1 MDKLHIEEEHVAEAA
16 ILRLSGLVDSA
27 TSYYLESRLNDLIA
41 ADKVRLVIDL
51 TDVDYISSAG
61 WGIFVSEIKGLRARN
76 GDIKL
81 AGMNPDVRDVFEL
94 LAFDTLLTPYESA
107 TDALI
112 AFDSQESNNLP

>member
-1 MDKLHIEEEHVAEAA
+1 MDKLHIKVEYVAEAA

-27 TSYYLESRLNDLIA
+27 TSYYLESRLNELIA
-41 ADKVRLVIDL
+41 ADKVKLVIDL
-51 TDVDYISSAG
+51 TEVDYISSAG
-61 WGIFVSEIKGLRARN
+61 WGIFVSEIKGLRAKN

-94 LAFDTLLTPYESA
+94 LEFDTLLTPYESA

>member
-94 LAFDTLLTPYESA
+94 LEFDTLLTPYESA

>member
-81 AGMNPDVRDVFEL
+81 AGMNPDLRDVFEL
-94 LAFDTLLTPYESA
+94 LEFDTLLTPYESA

>member
-1 MDKLHIEEEHVAEAA
+1 MDKLHIEEEFIGDAA
-16 ILRLSGLVDSA
+16 ILKLSGLVDSA
-27 TSYYLESRLNDLIA
+27 TSYYLESKLDELIV
-41 ADKVRLVIDL
+41 ADKVKLVIDL
-51 TDVDYISSAG
+51 ADVDYISSAG
-61 WGIFVSEIKGLRARN
+61 WGIFVSEIKGLRAKR

-94 LAFDTLLTPYESA
+94 LEFDTLLTPYESA